1 MAIKTGPKS
10 AANSRVR
17 GIKPG
22 KVPQNPAPNVDTD
35 AKSKGTSD
43 KAVGAPKGGAT
54 SDAFD
59 ANAEH
64 ILQRNPYSF
73 DAAGQTPISDER
85 VQSFDRLGL
94 GAMNAVSARIAM
106 MTGAGGAK
114 AVDTN
119 ASIDSGAILNA
130 VASHPH
136 LTGPIADG
144 IPSVQE
150 LMPPIADFASARRQ
164 TVDALANFS
173 VARADGSEPMSLL
186 EKIEGSNLS
195 ESQVARAVDV
205 FTEFQ
210 HSLGLRDFDPGSSDI
225 NWKHVCGE
233 AAQVIDAANK
243 QGLSPEQTEVALLAS
258 LFSDAVKFPA
268 TLLTHN
274 IDGAVGA
281 YHVLNRRGDVDKDT
295 MAAIV
300 SATKEHQ
307 VGPPSFMAMLTSFRL
322 HGVKDSVDTG
332 GADNNA
338 LIESIQLK
346 MSTPLDPDH
355 VTTEG
360 GASKIAFTPDEQKL
374 MDAAGIHEWAVPSP
388 KTPWFDASM
397 AVITG
402 DSLVNYAMPEGVG
415 KIVALSGPGTMFKNP
430 TVFDSMFS
438 NGASFLDA
446 RSLLPESFQELADEG
461 AELTK
466 RGIDVVRQQVGSEL
480 STGALSF
487 PAKDFDAIVAQ
498 EKVDLGPLSLKR
510 DGDQV
515 RVDVPGSGDD
525 VPYFHRPLDFEAGE
539 VEGAKSDPSYEFA
552 KLIRRSVADALRGL
566 SPSALTRP
574 LAENA

>member
-1 MAIKTGPKS
+1 MVIKSGQKN
-10 AANSRVR
+10 AADAAQRIQR
-17 GIKPG
+17 APTKI
-22 KVPQNPAPNVDTD
+22 APNDAPKVDTD
-35 AKSKGTSD
+35 VKP
-43 KAVGAPKGGAT
+43 GAPQAPTAKTTDTNAD
-54 SDAFD
+54 SFD
-59 ANAEH
+59 AKASGH
-64 ILQRNPYSF
+64 ILQQNPYSF
-73 DAAGQTPISDER
+73 DAGGQTPISDER

-114 AVDTN
+114 AAGAKSGPVDS
-119 ASIDSGAILNA
+119 AAILDA

-136 LTGPIADG
+136 LLGPIADG
-144 IPSVQE
+144 IPSVQD
-150 LMPPIADFASARRQ
+150 LMPPIADFGAARQ
-164 TVDALANFS
+164 KTVNALANFS

-186 EKIEGSNLS
+186 EKLEGSNLS

-233 AAQVIDAANK
+233 AAQVIDAASK

-258 LFSDAVKFPA
+258 LFSDAVKFPS

-307 VGPPSFMAMLTSFRL
+307 VGPPSFMAMLTGFRL
-322 HGVKDSVDTG
+322 HGVKDSVETAS
-332 GADNNA
+332 ADKNA
-338 LIESIQLK
+338 LIESIQMK
-346 MSTPLDPDH
+346 MSTPLDPTH
-355 VTTEG
+355 VKSEG
-360 GASKIAFTPDEQKL
+360 GASKIAFTNDEQKL

-388 KTPWFDASM
+388 KAPWFEASM

-446 RSLLPESFQELADEG
+446 RSLLPKGFQELADEG
-461 AELTK
+461 AQLTK
-466 RGIDVVRQQVGSEL
+466 RGIDVVRQQVGAEL
-480 STGALSF
+480 STGTLSF
-487 PAKDFDAIVAQ
+487 SAKDFDAIVAQ
-498 EKVDLGPLSLKR
+498 EKVDLGPLSVRR

-515 RVDVPGSGDD
+515 RIDVPGDPED
-525 VPYFHRPLDFEAGE
+525 VPYFHRPLDFDAAEA
-539 VEGAKSDPSYEFA
+539 EGAKADPSYEFA
-552 KLIRRSVADALRGL
+552 KLIRRSVADALRNL
-566 SPSALTRP
+566 SPSALT
-574 LAENA
+574 ENA